1 MYLSTACDAVFV
13 DVDFPDLVR
22 HKSSMIRETPALA
35 ELLGLDFSETSGEI
49 RCEKFY
55 TVGCDLS
62 DLTLFD
68 KVLRSIDAD
77 LTNASI
83 LFVSE
88 VAITYMVQTS
98 IL

>member
-13 DVDFPDLVR
+13 DVDFPVLVR

-35 ELLGLDFSETSGEI
+35 ELLGLDISETSDEI
-49 RCEKFY
+49 RCERFY
-55 TVGCDLS
+55 AVGCALS

-77 LTNASI
+77 IANASI

>member
-35 ELLGLDFSETSGEI
+35 ELVGLDFGETSGEI
-49 RCEKFY
+49 RCEMY
-55 TVGCDLS
+55 YAVGCDLS

-77 LTNASI
+77 ITNASI